1 MGKLASSFV
10 AKLKKHPSFKHGRL
24 VLARTGAKQMR
35 LRALGRT
42 LDAGEIMTQLTPYP
56 AEMTPDALAEKFIIP
71 LKDKGDVLVVGEAD
85 DGRLLVGR
93 AHDPTWEANMSKGEF
108 TSEEIASIAARGV
121 RDPKSL
127 TEAEIKAVC
136 GSAMTQ
142 VRNRDDPEKGRK
154 N

>member
-1 MGKLASSFV
+1 
-10 AKLKKHPSFKHGRL
+10 
-24 VLARTGAKQMR
+24 
-35 LRALGRT
+35 
-42 LDAGEIMTQLTPYP
+42 
-56 AEMTPDALAEKFIIP
+56 
-71 LKDKGDVLVVGEAD
+71 
-85 DGRLLVGR
+85 
-93 AHDPTWEANMSKGEF
+93 MSKGEF